1 MKESWNYFTVIF
13 WGPKTNVTDPLLRKL
28 HFIHQNI
35 NIHQYH
41 SLNCQWQPSLTSGQI
56 LNSLFLLS
64 LPLGSCALVTSIY
77 ITISIRWTITLGFT
91 STNFASIIEWTVD
104 WQLQKFLWQIRIL
117 CLIPTFNIYYHL
129 LSRLFYPDREHFHLF
144 AALKDIVGSATPSSP
159 GCREG
164 GGSWSTSCP
173 SWSSGHQDSSPVTH
187 PHICK

>member
-13 WGPKTNVTDPLLRKL
+13 CRPKTNVTDLLLRKL

-77 ITISIRWTITLGFT
+77 ITISIRWTTTLGFT

-117 CLIPTFNIYYHL
+117 SPPLISTTNYFQDYSI
-129 LSRLFYPDREHFHLF
+129 RIKVEHFHLF

-173 SWSSGHQDSSPVTH
+173 SWSSGYQDSSPVTH